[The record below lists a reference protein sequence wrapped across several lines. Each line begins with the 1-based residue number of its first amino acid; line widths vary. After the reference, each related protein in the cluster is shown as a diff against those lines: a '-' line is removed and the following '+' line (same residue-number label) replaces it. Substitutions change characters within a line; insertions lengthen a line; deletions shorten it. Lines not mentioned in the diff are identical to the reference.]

1 MTHLTRYG
9 RRLKMTLIAGMSAAC
24 FACIFAIPFAENKF
38 NNKVGYYSI
47 VFNGEEIGSANSRQ
61 EAEQAMAAARLKFS
75 KEYDSVV
82 YMDNNIDIVEEHK
95 LVASRMSQDE
105 LETAIYSSLFNCVTD
120 KENAT
125 AYTVRINDFTV
136 TLASKDDVVE
146 LMEKVTDKYDTK
158 KEFQVKL
165 SSGDGSYG
173 AYSVDVVQSE
183 LKNTDTDIVAA
194 ALNGQMVSVA
204 TDSDTAKDGIT
215 GISFEQNVVVNET
228 LAAGANI
235 VSVQQAYDEITKE
248 KEEKTM
254 YVVEEGD
261 CLSLIAG
268 KCDIALND
276 LLALNEGLTEE
287 SLIIPGDELVVTVPK
302 SEISVV
308 VTQRMTYEED
318 YNAPVQYVDDDTAY
332 RGTNTVISEGT
343 TGHHKVTADVT
354 FVNGVKT
361 DVSYVNEEVMVES
374 QPQVVSVGTLTPPTY
389 LRPISGG
396 SVSSEFGYRW
406 GTLHSGVDWYVSVG
420 TPVRAAAAG
429 TVIRAGWYST
439 YGYCVDIRHSD
450 GSMTRYAHLNS
461 VTVSNGQYVNQ
472 SDLIA
477 YSGNTGYSTGPH
489 LHFEIWIGGTPVNP
503 LYYVNKN

>member
-194 ALNGQMVSVA
+194 ALNGQMASVA

-318 YNAPVQYVDDDTAY
+318 YEAEPDYEDDNTNY

-343 TGHHKVTADVT
+343 VGHRSVIAEVTYTNGNETGRTY
-354 FVNGVKT
+354 VKET
-361 DVSYVNEEVMVES
+361 IIKES
-374 QPQVVSVGTLTPPTY
+374 VPKTIAVGTLTPPTY

-396 SVSSEFGYRW
+396 TLSSEFGYRW
-406 GTLHSGVDWYVSVG
+406 GSFHKGVDWYVTQG
-420 TPVRAAAAG
+420 TTVTAAAAG
-429 TVIRAGWYST
+429 TVTRAGWYGD
-439 YGYCVDIRHSD
+439 YGYCVDITHSN
-450 GSMTRYAHLNS
+450 GTMTRYGHLSS
-461 VTVSNGQYVNQ
+461 VKVSVGQSVSQ
-472 SDLIA
+472 GQAIA
-477 YSGNTGYSTGPH
+477 ASGNTGYSTGPH
-489 LHFEIWIGGTPVNP
+489 LHFEIWVGGTVVNP
-503 LYYVNKN
+503 LNYVNKN